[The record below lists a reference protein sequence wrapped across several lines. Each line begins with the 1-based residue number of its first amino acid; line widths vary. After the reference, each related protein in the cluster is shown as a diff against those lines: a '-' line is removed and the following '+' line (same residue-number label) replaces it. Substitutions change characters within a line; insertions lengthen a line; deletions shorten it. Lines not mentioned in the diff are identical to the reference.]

1 MNPESKPASKTPA
14 SIGFSQDDFAK
25 ALQEHDYTFQKG
37 QVVRGRVAV
46 HSPEGAYIEIGG
58 KSTAF
63 VPMEEAALESVSD
76 LSTILPLNEELDFLI
91 TREQNEEG
99 QVTLSRRQL
108 EIQRLWDTLLDKQE
122 EQQALQVRVTGT
134 NKGGVTVD
142 VMGLRGFIPRSH
154 LSQRNNLNA
163 LKGETLTV
171 AFLEVNPDTRK
182 LVLSERLATQTV
194 TFSQLE
200 VGQLVEGRIA
210 NIKPFGLFVDLGNTT
225 GLIHIK
231 QISQSYIDSL
241 SSKFSIGQSIKAMI
255 VSIDEG
261 KGRISLSTRI
271 LENYPGEV
279 LENMEEVMASA
290 AARRE
295 RAAKSLLDT

>member
-1 MNPESKPASKTPA
+1 MNPESKPASETPS

-37 QVVRGRVAV
+37 QMVRGRVAV

-63 VPMEEAALESVSD
+63 VPLQEAALETVTD
-76 LSTILPLNEELDFLI
+76 LSTVLPLNEELDFLI

-108 EIQRLWDTLLDKQE
+108 QIQRLWDTLLDKQE
-122 EQQALQVRVTGT
+122 EQQALQVRVTGS

-154 LSQRNNLNA
+154 LNRRDNMNT

-171 AFLEVNPDTRK
+171 SFLEVNPDTRK
-182 LVLSERLATQTV
+182 LVLSERLASQAT
-194 TFSQLE
+194 TFNQLE

-231 QISQSYIDSL
+231 QISQSYIESL
-241 SSKFSIGQSIKAMI
+241 SSQFSMGQSIKAI
-255 VSIDEG
+255 IISIDEG
-261 KGRISLSTRI
+261 KGRISLSTRV

-279 LENMEEVMASA
+279 LENMAEVMASA
-290 AARRE
+290 EARRE
-295 RAAKSLLDT
+295 RAAKSLQNN

>member
-1 MNPESKPASKTPA
+1 MNPESKPASETPS
-14 SIGFSQDDFAK
+14 SIGFSQDDFAQ

-37 QVVRGRVAV
+37 QTVRGRVAV

-63 VPMEEAALESVSD
+63 VPIQEAALSSVVD
-76 LSTILPLNEELDFLI
+76 LSTVLPLNEELDFLI

-108 EIQRLWDTLLDKQE
+108 EIQRIWDTLLEKQE
-122 EQQALQVRVTGT
+122 DEQALQVRVTGS

-154 LSQRNNLNA
+154 LSQRDNLNA

-182 LVLSERLATQTV
+182 LVLSERLATQAA

-231 QISQSYIDSL
+231 QISQSYIDAL
-241 SSKFSIGQSIKAMI
+241 SSHFSIGQSIKSI
-255 VSIDEG
+255 IISIDEG

-271 LENYPGEV
+271 LENYPGEL

-295 RAAKSLLDT
+295 RAVKSLPDA

>member
-1 MNPESKPASKTPA
+1 MNPESKPSSETPS
-14 SIGFSQDDFAK
+14 SIGFSQDDFAQ

-37 QVVRGRVAV
+37 QTVRGRVAV
-46 HSPEGAYIEIGG
+46 HSQDGAYIEIGG

-63 VPMEEAALESVSD
+63 VPLQEAALETVTD
-76 LSTILPLNEELDFLI
+76 LSTVLPLNEELDFLI

-122 EQQALQVRVTGT
+122 EQQALQVRVTGS

-154 LSQRNNLNA
+154 LNRRDNLNA

-171 AFLEVNPDTRK
+171 TFLEVNPDTRK
-182 LVLSERLATQTV
+182 LVLSERLATQAT

-231 QISQSYIDSL
+231 QISQSYIESL
-241 SSKFSIGQSIKAMI
+241 SSQFSIGQSIKAI
-255 VSIDEG
+255 IINIDEG

-271 LENYPGEV
+271 LENYPGEL

-295 RAAKSLLDT
+295 RAAKSLQNT

>member
-1 MNPESKPASKTPA
+1 MNPESKPASETPS

-37 QVVRGRVAV
+37 QMVRGRVAV

-63 VPMEEAALESVSD
+63 VPLQEAALETVTD
-76 LSTILPLNEELDFLI
+76 LSTVLPLNEELDFLI

-108 EIQRLWDTLLDKQE
+108 QIQRLWDTLLDKQE
-122 EQQALQVRVTGT
+122 EQQALQVRVTGS

-154 LSQRNNLNA
+154 LNRRDNMNT

-171 AFLEVNPDTRK
+171 SFLEVNPDTRK
-182 LVLSERLATQTV
+182 LVLSERLASQAT
-194 TFSQLE
+194 TFNQLE

-231 QISQSYIDSL
+231 QISQSYIESL
-241 SSKFSIGQSIKAMI
+241 SSQFSMGQSIKAI
-255 VSIDEG
+255 IISIDEG
-261 KGRISLSTRI
+261 KGRISLSTRV

-279 LENMEEVMASA
+279 LENMAEVIASA
-290 AARRE
+290 EARRE
-295 RAAKSLLDT
+295 RAAKSLQNN

>member
-1 MNPESKPASKTPA
+1 MNSESKPSSETPS
-14 SIGFSQDDFAK
+14 SIGFSQDDFAQ
-25 ALQEHDYTFQKG
+25 ALQEHDYMFQKG

-63 VPMEEAALESVSD
+63 VPIQEAALDNVTD
-76 LSTILPLNEELDFLI
+76 LSTVLPLNEELDFLI

-108 EIQRLWDTLLDKQE
+108 EIERLWDTLLDKQE
-122 EQQALQVRVTGT
+122 EQQALQVRVTGS

-154 LSQRNNLNA
+154 LSQRDNLHA

-182 LVLSERLATQTV
+182 LVLSERLATQAA
-194 TFSQLE
+194 TFSQLA

-210 NIKPFGLFVDLGNTT
+210 NMKPFGLFVDLGNTT

-241 SSKFSIGQSIKAMI
+241 SSHFSIGQSIKAI
-255 VSIDEG
+255 IISIDEG

-271 LENYPGEV
+271 LENYPGEL
-279 LENMEEVMASA
+279 LENMDEVMTTA

-295 RAAKSLLDT
+295 RAVKSLPDA

>member
-1 MNPESKPASKTPA
+1 MNSESKPSSETPS
-14 SIGFSQDDFAK
+14 SIGFSPDDFAQ

-46 HSPEGAYIEIGG
+46 HSQEGAYIEIGG

-63 VPMEEAALESVSD
+63 VPIQEAALENVTD
-76 LSTILPLNEELDFLI
+76 LSTVLPLNEELDFLI

-108 EIQRLWDTLLDKQE
+108 AIQRLWDTLLEKQE
-122 EQQALQVRVTGT
+122 EQQALQVRVTGS

-154 LSQRNNLNA
+154 LSQRENLNA

-171 AFLEVNPDTRK
+171 GFLEVNPDTRK
-182 LVLSERLATQTV
+182 LVLSERLATQAA

-231 QISQSYIDSL
+231 QISQSYIAAL
-241 SSKFSIGQSIKAMI
+241 SSHFSIGQSIKAI
-255 VSIDEG
+255 IISIDEG

-271 LENYPGEV
+271 LENYPGEL
-279 LENMEEVMASA
+279 LENMDEVMESA
-290 AARRE
+290 TARRE
-295 RAAKSLLDT
+295 RAVKSLPDA

>member
-1 MNPESKPASKTPA
+1 MNPESKPASKTPSA
-14 SIGFSQDDFAK
+14 IGFSQDDFAK

-63 VPMEEAALESVSD
+63 VPLQEAALESVTD
-76 LSTILPLNEELDFLI
+76 LSTVLPLNEELDFLI

-122 EQQALQVRVTGT
+122 EQQALQVRVTGS

-154 LSQRNNLNA
+154 LSRRDNMNA
-163 LKGETLTV
+163 LKGEILTV
-171 AFLEVNPDTRK
+171 GFLEVNPDTRK

-231 QISQSYIDSL
+231 QISQSYIESL
-241 SSKFSIGQSIKAMI
+241 SSKFSIGQSIKAI
-255 VSIDEG
+255 IISIDEG

-279 LENMEEVMASA
+279 LENMAEVMSSA
-290 AARRE
+290 EARRE
-295 RAAKSLLDT
+295 RAAKSLHNT

>member
-1 MNPESKPASKTPA
+1 MNPESKPSSETPS
-14 SIGFSQDDFAK
+14 SIGFSQDDFAQ
-25 ALQEHDYTFQKG
+25 ALQAHDYTFQKG
-37 QVVRGRVAV
+37 QTVRGRVAV
-46 HSPEGAYIEIGG
+46 HSQDGAYIEIGG

-63 VPMEEAALESVSD
+63 VPLQEAALESVTD
-76 LSTILPLNEELDFLI
+76 LSTVLPLNEELDFLI

-122 EQQALQVRVTGT
+122 EQQALQVRVTGS

-154 LSQRNNLNA
+154 LNRRDNLNA
-163 LKGETLTV
+163 LKGEILTV
-171 AFLEVNPDTRK
+171 TFLEVNPDTRK
-182 LVLSERLATQTV
+182 LVLSERLATQAT

-231 QISQSYIDSL
+231 QISQSYIESL
-241 SSKFSIGQSIKAMI
+241 SSQFSIGQSIKAI
-255 VSIDEG
+255 IINIDEG

-271 LENYPGEV
+271 LENYPGEL

-295 RAAKSLLDT
+295 RAAKSLQNT